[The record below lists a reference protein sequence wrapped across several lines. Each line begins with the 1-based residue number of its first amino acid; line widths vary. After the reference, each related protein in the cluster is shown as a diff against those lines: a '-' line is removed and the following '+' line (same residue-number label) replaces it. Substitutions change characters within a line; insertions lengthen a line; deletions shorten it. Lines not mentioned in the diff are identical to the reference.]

1 MNISKILKCSKNGN
15 NQVCVYSFE
24 TPVGKI
30 VAGADDDFLYV
41 VIFEDSKNVE
51 KTFQAISKKLS
62 CHFVEE
68 KNKIL
73 DQFESEIK
81 EYFAGDLQKFTLP
94 IKTLGSEFQKDVWDK
109 LLAIPYGSTH
119 TYGELAKVMGRPAS
133 HSRAVGAACGANA
146 HLLVIPCHRLV
157 ASGSNG
163 GFSSGLDRKEWL
175 LNHEKKF
182 S

>member
-1 MNISKILKCSKNGN
+1 MNISKILKCSTNGN
-15 NQVCVYSFE
+15 NKVSVYSFE
-24 TPVGKI
+24 TPVGRI
-30 VAGADDDFLYV
+30 IAGADDNFLYF
-41 VIFEDSKNVE
+41 VIFEDSKNFE
-51 KTFQAISKKLS
+51 RTIQAIAKQLT
-62 CHFVEE
+62 CNFVEE

-81 EYFAGDLQKFTLP
+81 EYFAGDLHKFTIP

-109 LLAIPYGSTH
+109 LLEIPYGSTK
-119 TYGELAKVMGRPAS
+119 TYGELAKDMGRLAS

-175 LNHEKKF
+175 IKHEKEF
-182 S
+182 A